1 MRVSKGK
8 NKKLINAIENETEYI
23 YMFKLNASNP
33 IEKLLLSKVNSAMQ
47 EKNLTV
53 RDAFLYVFSRSVEYG
68 INSDTNIINENAAN
82 SINDN
87 VNNNIITD
95 KKEKKESDHDNDND
109 NDNNNSQ
116 SIIPPELQRQFDN
129 FKNKSSDENKND
141 SSKSDNSAAIGN
153 FLKKNFGT
161 NY

>member
-8 NKKLINAIENETEYI
+8 NKKLINAIENETEYT

-68 INSDTNIINENAAN
+68 INNDTNIINENAAN
-82 SINDN
+82 SINNN

-95 KKEKKESDHDNDND
+95 KKEKKESDDD

-116 SIIPPELQRQFDN
+116 SIIPLELQRQFDN

>member
-8 NKKLINAIENETEYI
+8 NKKLINAIENETEYT

-68 INSDTNIINENAAN
+68 INNDTNIINENAAN
-82 SINDN
+82 SINNN

-95 KKEKKESDHDNDND
+95 KKEKKESDDD

-116 SIIPPELQRQFDN
+116 SIIPPELQKQFDN

>member
-1 MRVSKGK
+1 MRVSIGK

-95 KKEKKESDHDNDND
+95 KKEKKESDDD

-116 SIIPPELQRQFDN
+116 SIIPPELQIPFDN

>member
-95 KKEKKESDHDNDND
+95 KKEKKESDHDNDN
-109 NDNNNSQ
+109 NNSR